1 MTSTVTRRPWFDGA
15 VMPGPPPSSLRPWA
29 ADITAGAVVLVL
41 GLWETVT
48 VRVLFSSQLELALM
62 SLVVALA
69 VGTCRWRPELAL
81 GLMAALGLWQVATGS
96 QLMLVEL
103 ALAAVPFG
111 CARWGG
117 PVTVVLGL
125 AATPATVIL
134 ATVYV
139 RTYGLAML
147 TEGGLGELL
156 RATYFSG
163 GGFGRTAVALAL
175 LGAAILS
182 LPWLAGLALRFWAGA
197 EASRESQV
205 AAEVETA
212 RAVVDREQAEE
223 IARLREEQAQLARDV
238 HDVVGHS
245 LTVILSQ
252 ADAAEYAEDP
262 EALRET
268 LARISSSA
276 RSSLDDVR
284 QVLATTQPTVGART
298 AALESL
304 VDGVR
309 ASGHAVET
317 REHGEARPLPPELDT
332 VAYRVLQEMLTN
344 AIKHGSR
351 TTPIVVER
359 HWEGELRLEVRN
371 GVDAYPGVDLEE
383 TQPIAARPAPGGQ
396 GVEGMRRRLESVG
409 GRLDVR
415 RRDEARASTYTAT
428 AWVPLRQAG

>member
-1 MTSTVTRRPWFDGA
+1 MA
-15 VMPGPPPSSLRPWA
+15 GPTPSLRPWA
-29 ADITAGAVVLVL
+29 WDLAAGGVVLVL
-41 GLWETVT
+41 GLWETVS
-48 VRVLFSSQLELALM
+48 VRVLLSSQPAL
-62 SLVVALA
+62 LITAVVVALA
-69 VGTCRWRPELAL
+69 VGTCRWRPEVAL

-111 CARWGG
+111 CARWGH
-117 PVTVVLGL
+117 PVTVALGL
-125 AATPATVIL
+125 LAAPVAVVL

-139 RTYGLAML
+139 RTYGLVML
-147 TEGGLGELL
+147 TESGFGELL
-156 RATYFSG
+156 RATYFSTR
-163 GGFGRTAVALAL
+163 GFGRTALALAL
-175 LGAAILS
+175 LGAAILC
-182 LPWLAGLALRFWAGA
+182 LPWLAGLAFRFWAGA
-197 EASRESQV
+197 QASRLSQV

-212 RAVVDREQAEE
+212 RAVTDREQAEE
-223 IARLREEQAQLARDV
+223 IARLREEQARLARDV

-252 ADAAEYAEDP
+252 ADAAEYKQDP
-262 EALRET
+262 AALRET

-284 QVLATTQPTVGART
+284 QVLAATRPTDGART

-304 VDGVR
+304 VDGIR
-309 ASGHAVET
+309 ASGHDVEG
-317 REHGEARPLPPELDT
+317 REHGDPRPLPPELET

-351 TTPIVVER
+351 RTPIIVER
-359 HWEGELRLEVRN
+359 HWEGELRLEVSN
-371 GVDAYPGVDLEE
+371 SVEP
-383 TQPIAARPAPGGQ
+383 TAAGSTPVGQ

-415 RRDEARASTYTAT
+415 RRDEADASTWTAT
-428 AWVPLRQAG
+428 AWVPLRRAG

>member
-1 MTSTVTRRPWFDGA
+1 MTDPGERGPWFDGVA
-15 VMPGPPPSSLRPWA
+15 MPGPTSSFRPWT
-29 ADITAGAVVLVL
+29 ADIAIGLVVLAL
-41 GLWETVT
+41 GLWETFDARILV
-48 VRVLFSSQLELALM
+48 SSRPGLALTAV
-62 SLVVALA
+62 VVALA

-81 GLMAALGLWQVATGS
+81 VLMAALGVWQTATGS
-96 QLMLVEL
+96 DLMLVEL

-111 CARWGG
+111 CARWGH
-117 PVTVVLGL
+117 PVTVALGL
-125 AATPATVIL
+125 LATPAAVVL
-134 ATVYV
+134 ATVYEHAH
-139 RTYGLAML
+139 GLEMV
-147 TEGGLGELL
+147 TQGGFGELL
-156 RATYFSG
+156 RATYFSTRS
-163 GGFGRTAVALAL
+163 FGRTAFALGL

-182 LPWLAGLALRFWAGA
+182 LPWLAGLAFRFWDGA
-197 EASRESQV
+197 QSSRESQV
-205 AAEVETA
+205 AAEVATA
-212 RAVVDREQAEE
+212 RAVVEREQAEE

-268 LARISSSA
+268 LARISGSA
-276 RSSLDDVR
+276 RASLDDVR
-284 QVLATTQPTVGART
+284 HVLATTQPPAGTRT

-304 VDGVR
+304 VDGIR

-317 REHGEARPLPPELDT
+317 REHGESRPLPPELET

-351 TTPIVVER
+351 RTPIVVER

-371 GVDAYPGVDLEE
+371 AVDPDNPPPGHDLEE
-383 TQPIAARPAPGGQ
+383 TQPIAAAGGQ
-396 GVEGMRRRLESVG
+396 GVDGMRRRLESVG

-415 RRDEARASTYTAT
+415 RRDDPGASSFTAT
-428 AWVPLRQAG
+428 AWLPLRRVG